1 MYRALRRDRRTLGR
15 SSSARLYCDKAAGG
29 GLGAKRHP
37 VLAGA
42 ARRGSGFERS
52 SNALADRERSIP
64 SQRSRCSSA
73 GSSGMGCRVVPRAWI
88 AAWPLDN
95 CP

>member
-1 MYRALRRDRRTLGR
+1 MHRALCSDRRTLGR
-15 SSSARLYCDKAAGG
+15 SGSARLHCDEAAGG
-29 GLGAKRHP
+29 GLGEKRHS

-52 SNALADRERSIP
+52 ANALADRECSIP
-64 SQRSRCSSA
+64 SQRSRRSSA
-73 GSSGMGCRVVPRAWI
+73 RSSGMGRRAVPRAWI
-88 AAWPLDN
+88 AARSLDN